1 MDQSKSN
8 NTDTNSSTDTTN
20 FVPRRKFTVEFIVG
34 IFSLFSLAALAY
46 LSVNLGGL
54 DFNSS
59 SKYQLSAEFNDV
71 SGLQSGAS
79 VEIAGVQIGEV
90 TDIVLNDSQAVVQM
104 KINKTVKIQDDDI
117 ALIRTK
123 GIIGDRYV
131 KISRGAS
138 EDYLEPGDTLFETED
153 VVDIEDIIGKLVHN
167 FTGDKNEE

>member
-8 NTDTNSSTDTTN
+8 NKKDDAVTTN

-34 IFSLFSLAALAY
+34 IFSLVSLAALAY

-59 SKYQLSAEFNDV
+59 NKYHLNAEFNDV
-71 SGLQSGAS
+71 LGLQSGAS

-90 TDIVLNDSQAVVQM
+90 MDIVLDDSQAIVQM
-104 KINKTVKIQDDDI
+104 KINKAVQIQDDDI

-123 GIIGDRYV
+123 GIIGDRYI

-138 EDYLEPGDTLFETED
+138 ENYLEPGDSLFETED
-153 VVDIEDIIGKLVHN
+153 VVDIEDIIGKIVHN
-167 FTGDKNEE
+167 FTGDKDEE

>member
-8 NTDTNSSTDTTN
+8 NNANDVTS
-20 FVPRRKFTVEFIVG
+20 FVPQRKFTVEFVVG

-54 DFNSS
+54 DLNSS
-59 SKYQLSAEFNDV
+59 NKYKLNAEFNDV

-79 VEIAGVQIGEV
+79 IEIAGVQIGEV
-90 TDIVLNDSQAVVQM
+90 TDIVLNDSLAVVQM
-104 KINKTVKIQDDDI
+104 KIKKSVHIQDDDI

-123 GIIGDRYV
+123 GIIGDRYI

-138 EDYLEPGDTLFETED
+138 EDYLEPGDTIFETED
-153 VVDIEDIIGKLVHN
+153 VVDIEDIIGKIVHN
-167 FTGDKNEE
+167 FTGEKDEE

>member
-8 NTDTNSSTDTTN
+8 KNDNTNDVTS
-20 FVPRRKFTVEFIVG
+20 FVPQRKFTVEFVVG
-34 IFSLFSLAALAY
+34 IFSLVSLAALAY

-54 DFNSS
+54 DLNSS
-59 SKYQLSAEFNDV
+59 SKYQLNAEFNDV

-90 TDIVLNDSQAVVQM
+90 TNIVLNDSLAVVQM
-104 KINKTVKIQDDDI
+104 KIKKSVQIQDDDI

-123 GIIGDRYV
+123 GIIGDRYI

-138 EDYLEPGDTLFETED
+138 EDYLEPGDTIFETED
-153 VVDIEDIIGKLVHN
+153 VVDIEDIIGKIVHN
-167 FTGDKNEE
+167 FTGEKDEE